1 MKKKIVA
8 LLLCGSLAF
17 QTVSISAAELT
28 DNSEVYFEEEQEEF
42 LGEEIQEETEELE
55 DSSHI
60 LFEDESEVQ
69 TEESEEIV
77 ENEQIDEL
85 QDFLNEDFTDGRN
98 EDAFQSGETKA
109 ELESGRLN
117 DNINWVLY
125 DNGELVIQGIG
136 GMPNFS
142 NDSMSNNNI
151 ETDAPWFRQR
161 QYIKKVKI
169 ADGITSVGLYSFAN
183 CDYLTEVIIADS
195 VVSIGDCVFSD
206 CSSLKNI
213 LIPEGVT
220 RIGVA
225 AFSNCTSLESIIIPN
240 SVTEIGSPDFWGA
253 GSTFADCDSL
263 KKIVLSQALSNI
275 AESTFQGCSALTE
288 IEIPDSVTGI
298 GSNAFQDCIS
308 LASVRISKSVTYMGE
323 RVFSHCRKLKSITI
337 PESLRSCGYYSFEY
351 CSRLEEVSLPDNMI
365 GINDGLFFGCSGLKK
380 IVLPSGIKNIGQ
392 SAFQGCRKL
401 QDIDI
406 PKKVMYIERE
416 AFKNCESLIKVVIS
430 NSVTDIGESAFSGC
444 KKLINI
450 TIPQKIREIKPQTF
464 FNCKS
469 LSDIVIL
476 EGTIGIGESAFDGCS
491 GLRSVIIPKSLIYID
506 DNAFEWDSELIV
518 RYCGSEQ
525 EWENLNVVGV
535 NADRIYYNYDPNHIH
550 KYRTEEIKSPTCIDT
565 GEKLYICILCGEKYS
580 EEIPA
585 IDHTWDEGKI
595 TKKPTCTEAGEKVF
609 TCTVCKE
616 KKTEEIEQKGHN
628 WNEAPSV
635 DKKPTCT
642 ESGKE
647 SIHCGTCN
655 AVKEGSEKEI
665 PAIGHTWD
673 EGKITKKPTCT
684 EAGEKVFT
692 CTVCKEKKTEE
703 IEQKGHNWNE
713 APSVDKKPTCTEPG
727 KESIHCGTCN
737 AIKEDSEKEI
747 PAIGH
752 KEILDKAV
760 KPTCIE
766 SGLTEGKHCSVCG
779 EILKIQEK
787 VPATG
792 HKYGEWKILNKATI
806 FVPEKR
812 IHSCKV
818 CKYKETQNVGE
829 KLKPTIKY
837 TTTKLPLKIG
847 QKVTSFRVYGLA
859 NGDYVKSWRSTNT
872 RIVKVSGRSNG
883 TCNIIAGKSAGKAYI
898 SITLRSGLR
907 RNITVLVQKSSI
919 RTTSIS
925 GVEKKKTLRKG
936 QNMTLRPEI
945 LPISSVEKVTYSSS
959 NRKVA
964 SVNSRGVVK
973 ALNPGTAKITV
984 KSGNKRAV
992 CIVRVLGISTQSIQ
1006 NVKKS
1011 LALKSGQS
1019 YTLRPVL
1026 TPRNS
1031 TDKITYS
1038 SSNNKIVIVSSKGKI
1053 MAKKKG
1059 IAVVTVK
1066 SGKKAVKCKITVK

>member
-476 EGTIGIGESAFDGCS
+476 EGIIGIGESAFDGCS
-491 GLRSVIIPKSLIYID
+491 GLKSVIIPKSLIYID

-525 EWENLNVVGV
+525 EWGNLNVVGV

-642 ESGKE
+642 EPGKE

-655 AVKEGSEKEI
+655 AVKEG
-665 PAIGHTWD
+665 
-673 EGKITKKPTCT
+673 
-684 EAGEKVFT
+684 
-692 CTVCKEKKTEE
+692 
-703 IEQKGHNWNE
+703 
-713 APSVDKKPTCTEPG
+713 
-727 KESIHCGTCN
+727 
-737 AIKEDSEKEI
+737 SEKEI

-806 FVPEKR
+806 FAPEKR

-992 CIVRVLGISTQSIQ
+992 CIVKVLGISTQSIQ

-1011 LALKSGQS
+1011 LTLKSGQS

-1053 MAKKKG
+1053 MAKKRG

>member
-616 KKTEEIEQKGHN
+616 KKTEEIEK
-628 WNEAPSV
+628 
-635 DKKPTCT
+635 
-642 ESGKE
+642 
-647 SIHCGTCN
+647 
-655 AVKEGSEKEI
+655 
-665 PAIGHTWD
+665 
-673 EGKITKKPTCT
+673 
-684 EAGEKVFT
+684 
-692 CTVCKEKKTEE
+692 
-703 IEQKGHNWNE
+703 KGHNWNE

-737 AIKEDSEKEI
+737 AVKEGSEKEI

>member
-642 ESGKE
+642 EPGKE

-655 AVKEGSEKEI
+655 AVKEG
-665 PAIGHTWD
+665 
-673 EGKITKKPTCT
+673 
-684 EAGEKVFT
+684 
-692 CTVCKEKKTEE
+692 
-703 IEQKGHNWNE
+703 
-713 APSVDKKPTCTEPG
+713 
-727 KESIHCGTCN
+727 
-737 AIKEDSEKEI
+737 SEKEI

-806 FVPEKR
+806 FAPEKR

-992 CIVRVLGISTQSIQ
+992 CIVKVLGISTQSIQ

-1011 LALKSGQS
+1011 LTLKSGQS

-1053 MAKKKG
+1053 MAKKRG

>member
-616 KKTEEIEQKGHN
+616 KKTEEIEK
-628 WNEAPSV
+628 
-635 DKKPTCT
+635 
-642 ESGKE
+642 
-647 SIHCGTCN
+647 
-655 AVKEGSEKEI
+655 
-665 PAIGHTWD
+665 
-673 EGKITKKPTCT
+673 
-684 EAGEKVFT
+684 
-692 CTVCKEKKTEE
+692 
-703 IEQKGHNWNE
+703 KGHNWNE

-737 AIKEDSEKEI
+737 AVKEGSEKEI

-806 FVPEKR
+806 FAPEKR

-992 CIVRVLGISTQSIQ
+992 CIVKVLGISTQSIQ

-1011 LALKSGQS
+1011 LTLKSGQS

-1053 MAKKKG
+1053 MAKKRG

>member
-476 EGTIGIGESAFDGCS
+476 EGIIGIGESAFDGCS
-491 GLRSVIIPKSLIYID
+491 GLKSVIIPKSLIYID

-642 ESGKE
+642 EPGKE

-655 AVKEGSEKEI
+655 AVKEG
-665 PAIGHTWD
+665 
-673 EGKITKKPTCT
+673 
-684 EAGEKVFT
+684 
-692 CTVCKEKKTEE
+692 
-703 IEQKGHNWNE
+703 
-713 APSVDKKPTCTEPG
+713 
-727 KESIHCGTCN
+727 
-737 AIKEDSEKEI
+737 SEKEI

-806 FVPEKR
+806 FAPEKR

-992 CIVRVLGISTQSIQ
+992 CIVKVLGISTQSIQ

-1011 LALKSGQS
+1011 LTLKSGQS

-1053 MAKKKG
+1053 MAKKRG